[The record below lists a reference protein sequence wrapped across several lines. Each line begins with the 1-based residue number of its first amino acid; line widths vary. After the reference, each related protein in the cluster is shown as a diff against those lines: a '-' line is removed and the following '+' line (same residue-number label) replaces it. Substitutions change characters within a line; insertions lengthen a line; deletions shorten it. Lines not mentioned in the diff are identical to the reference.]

1 MGINIFITLSLMI
14 ATDFK
19 FSIGR
24 PTCTILTSHKTELE
38 ISTINAITIQSKYD
52 DYPDEYYDD
61 AIKVTKNKI

>member
-14 ATDFK
+14 ATDFRIS
-19 FSIGR
+19 FGR
-24 PTCTILTSHKTELE
+24 PTCSILTSHTTEEE
-38 ISTINAITIQSKYD
+38 ISKFNAITIESKYD